1 MVTEDRASP
10 LWHRKRMR
18 EIDGE
23 LANGPVFVSDGVYDP
38 VETVE
43 PIVVEASA
51 PGLPPAQITIPT
63 SIDIATDGVLAI
75 AAKMA
80 GKKVVFN

>member
-1 MVTEDRASP
+1 
-10 LWHRKRMR
+10 MR

-23 LANGPVFVSDGVYDP
+23 LVGGPV
-38 VETVE
+38 TVHVGEKHFDVTTPTE
-43 PIVVEASA
+43 PIVVEASTAGLA
-51 PGLPPAQITIPT
+51 PVQIAIPT
-63 SIDIATDGVLAI
+63 SLDIANDGVLAI